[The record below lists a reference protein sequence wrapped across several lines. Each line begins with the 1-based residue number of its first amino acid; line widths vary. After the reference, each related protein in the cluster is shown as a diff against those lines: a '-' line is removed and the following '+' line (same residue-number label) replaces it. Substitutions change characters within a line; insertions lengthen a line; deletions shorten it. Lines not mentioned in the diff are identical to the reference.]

1 MSWFEWNWVWVVN
14 FPSLVIDKG
23 YGYFAQISRWLN
35 KSLISKDLSNRQR
48 NIIFTKFRRLQMATQ
63 QLFNKIRAIFE
74 RSVYSHTT
82 TQQNQSK
89 DMIKLKKT
97 SKREHQSSDRV
108 WEEKRK
114 KEWKL
119 TVKLKWEQIPRAWS
133 SIASV
138 IRFWWASMAAVNA
151 GTSRS
156 PVDQNRRR
164 VDM

>member
-1 MSWFEWNWVWVVN
+1 
-14 FPSLVIDKG
+14 
-23 YGYFAQISRWLN
+23 
-35 KSLISKDLSNRQR
+35 
-48 NIIFTKFRRLQMATQ
+48 MATQ

-114 KEWKL
+114 KE
-119 TVKLKWEQIPRAWS
+119 
-133 SIASV
+133 
-138 IRFWWASMAAVNA
+138 
-151 GTSRS
+151 
-156 PVDQNRRR
+156 
-164 VDM
+164 